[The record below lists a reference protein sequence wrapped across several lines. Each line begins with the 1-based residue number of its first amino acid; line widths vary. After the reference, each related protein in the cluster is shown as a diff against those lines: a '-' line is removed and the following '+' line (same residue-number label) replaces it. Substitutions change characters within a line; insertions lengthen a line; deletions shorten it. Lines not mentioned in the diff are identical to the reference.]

1 MNFALSY
8 PLGTRGL
15 ANVGVWYKRNMRWKR
30 GHVSKDVED
39 RRGRSVGKKGAAIGG
54 GGLLVAVIA
63 VLINGGGV
71 KELLGLASSSGSSQ
85 SSETSSARPRT
96 AHEQELF
103 EFISYQLDDQ
113 QETWEAIFQKRGK
126 RYQRASLVIFE
137 DGVQSACGNQGKEVG
152 PFYCPAD
159 QKAYVDVSFFKQLSG
174 LGGPGDFAQAYVL
187 AHEIGHHIQQI
198 TGASDRVRRLKAGN
212 RAGANALSVRSE
224 LQADCYAGVWAN
236 SADKR
241 NKLEMG
247 DLEEGLKAAAAIGDD
262 TLQSRGG
269 GRVRPESWTHGSSAQ
284 RVKWF
289 KIGYQ
294 TGSMD
299 SCDTFVQ

>member
-1 MNFALSY
+1 
-8 PLGTRGL
+8 
-15 ANVGVWYKRNMRWKR
+15 MRWKR

-39 RRGRSVGKKGAAIGG
+39 RRGRPVGKGGLAVGGAGLVVAAIAI
-54 GGLLVAVIA
+54 LL
-63 VLINGGGV
+63 NGGGI
-71 KELLGLASSSGSSQ
+71 KELLGLAASGGSSSS
-85 SSETSSARPRT
+85 SSASSSSAGPRS
-96 AHEQELF
+96 AAQQELF
-103 EFISYQLDDQ
+103 EFISSQLDDQ
-113 QETWEAIFQKRGK
+113 QDTWTKIFSEKGKQYKRAK
-126 RYQRASLVIFE
+126 LVVFS
-137 DGVQSACGNQGKEVG
+137 DGVKSACGTQGKEVG

-159 QKAYVDVSFFKQLSG
+159 QKAYIDLTFYKQLAG

-187 AHEIGHHIQQI
+187 AHEIGHHIQTI
-198 TGASDRVRRLKAGN
+198 TGTADRVRRLKSRS

-236 SADKR
+236 SANKR

-262 TLQSRGG
+262 TLQGRGG

-289 KIGYQ
+289 KLGFQ
-294 TGSMD
+294 SGEMD
-299 SCDTFVQ
+299 ICDTFSTAD

>member
-1 MNFALSY
+1 
-8 PLGTRGL
+8 
-15 ANVGVWYKRNMRWKR
+15 MRWKR

-54 GGLLVAVIA
+54 GGLLIA
-63 VLINGGGV
+63 VVAILLNGGGI
-71 KELLGLASSSGSSQ
+71 KEILGLASSGGASQ
-85 SSETSSARPRT
+85 SSSESSSPRPRT
-96 AHEQELF
+96 AAEQELY

-113 QETWEAIFQKRGK
+113 QDTWDTLFKKQGK
-126 RYQRASLVIFE
+126 SYKRASLVIFE
-137 DGVQSACGNQGKEVG
+137 DGVRSACGNQGKEVG

-159 QKAYVDVSFFKQLSG
+159 QKAYVDLSFFKQLAG

-187 AHEIGHHIQQI
+187 AHEIGHHVQQI
-198 TGASDRVRRLKAGN
+198 TGSSDRVRRLKARN

-236 SADKR
+236 SAAKR

-247 DLEEGLKAAAAIGDD
+247 DLEEGLKAASAIGDD

-289 KIGYQ
+289 KVGYQ
-294 TGSMD
+294 SGSME
-299 SCDTFVQ
+299 SCDTFAE